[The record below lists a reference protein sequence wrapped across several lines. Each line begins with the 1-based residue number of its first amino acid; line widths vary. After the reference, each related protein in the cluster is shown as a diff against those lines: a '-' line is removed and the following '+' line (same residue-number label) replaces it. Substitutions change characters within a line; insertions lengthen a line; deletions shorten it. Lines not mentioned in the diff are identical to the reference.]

1 MYEAEAVA
9 QSIHVASAG
18 SRVTRSRNFA
28 IIAAAIA
35 VVGLVTPL
43 SKAPRLIWNAT
54 ASAPVGLYELRS
66 QATFKRGELVLI
78 RPPQWVRIF
87 AAARGYLPETVP
99 MAKRIAAQNSDIVC
113 RERDAITINN
123 RVVAHAL
130 LTDGEGRALPTWS
143 GCRRLGKDEIFLL
156 MDSVRASFD
165 GRYFGPVPTTAIVG
179 KLVPIWTR

>member
-1 MYEAEAVA
+1 L
-9 QSIHVASAG
+9 
-18 SRVTRSRNFA
+18 
-28 IIAAAIA
+28 AIA
-35 VVGLVTPL
+35 VVSLATPL
-43 SKAPRLIWNAT
+43 SNAPRLIWNAT

-99 MAKRIAAQNSDIVC
+99 MAKRIAAQNGDIVC

-130 LTDGEGRALPTWS
+130 LADGEGRMLPTWS
-143 GCRRLGKDEIFLL
+143 GCRRLAKDEIFPL

-165 GRYFGPVPTTAIVG
+165 GRYFGAVPTTAIVG